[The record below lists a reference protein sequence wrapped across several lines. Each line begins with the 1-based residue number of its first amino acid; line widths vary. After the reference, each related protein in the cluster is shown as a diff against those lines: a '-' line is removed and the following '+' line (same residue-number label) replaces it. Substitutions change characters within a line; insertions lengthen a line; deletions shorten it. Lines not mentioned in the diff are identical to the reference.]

1 MSRWQRLESGDEVP
15 DLRVGGTDTQAPT
28 EVLQHVDAGP
38 AVRRIHHEMHGPV
51 GFEHAAES
59 SEPRIGVGKMME
71 YTGAD
76 DVIEAPLQ
84 LVHSID
90 GELMDL
96 ESAQVVLSLECLGTA
111 YARGAE
117 IDAGHPSP
125 RPPQGVPGCLRCAAS
140 RNEDGVVF
148 PIGKR
153 GPEKMMIRAAFL
165 WVLPEPPI
173 VLEAVDR
180 RRIRVLLVKIL
191 DFRRHSTG

>member
-51 GFEHAAES
+51 RFEHAAQS

-71 YTGAD
+71 HPGAG

-84 LVHSID
+84 LVYPID

-96 ESAQVVLSLECLGTA
+96 ESAQVVLSLEFLSTA
-111 YARGAE
+111 YTRRAE
-117 IDAGHPSP
+117 IDAGNPSP
-125 RPPQGVPGCLRCAAS
+125 RPPQGISGRLRCAAA
-140 RNEDGVVF
+140 RNQDGVVF
-148 PIGKR
+148 AIGKS
-153 GPEKMMIRAAFL
+153 GPKKMMVRAGFV
-165 WVLPEPPI
+165 WVLPEPSI

-180 RRIRVLLVKIL
+180 RRIGVPFVEVLDI
-191 DFRRHSTG
+191 RRQSAA

>member
-1 MSRWQRLESGDEVP
+1 MHRP
-15 DLRVGGTDTQAPT
+15 ARV
-28 EVLQHVDAGP
+28 EDA
-38 AVRRIHHEMHGPV
+38 AQ
-51 GFEHAAES
+51 S

-71 YTGAD
+71 YPGAD

-84 LVHSID
+84 LVYPID

-96 ESAQVVLSLECLGTA
+96 ESAQVVLSLEFLSTA

-117 IDAGHPSP
+117 IDAGNPSS
-125 RPPQGVPGCLRCAAS
+125 RPPQGIPGRLRCAAS
-140 RNEDGVVF
+140 RNEDGVVL
-148 PIGKR
+148 PVGKS

-165 WVLPEPPI
+165 WVLPEPSI

-180 RRIRVLLVKIL
+180 WGIRVPFVKIL